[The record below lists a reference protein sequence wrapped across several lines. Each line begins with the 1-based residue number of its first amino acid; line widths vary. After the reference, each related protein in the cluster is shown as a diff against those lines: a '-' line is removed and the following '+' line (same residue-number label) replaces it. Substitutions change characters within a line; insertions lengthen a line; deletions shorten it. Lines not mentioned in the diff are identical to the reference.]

1 MSFGSVDYEIS
12 ASQVIFY
19 LSCICV
25 HIGTMSV
32 NLQNMELQD
41 YSSTANSHEN
51 VIRHRIK
58 CILDTTALTLG
69 NMKLPVN
76 Y

>member
-1 MSFGSVDYEIS
+1 MHV
-12 ASQVIFY
+12 
-19 LSCICV
+19 
-25 HIGTMSV
+25 GTMSV
-32 NLQNMELQD
+32 NLRNMELQD

-58 CILDTTALTLG
+58 SILDTTALTLG

>member
-1 MSFGSVDYEIS
+1 
-12 ASQVIFY
+12 
-19 LSCICV
+19 
-25 HIGTMSV
+25 
-32 NLQNMELQD
+32 MELQD
-41 YSSTANSHEN
+41 HSSKANSHED

-69 NMKLPVN
+69 NMKLPAN